1 MYSEF
6 VGSGVLTEGV
16 GWPMSF
22 FRRDPTHSPVAKQV
36 SLKAQQEAVNA
47 QVHQRVVGACEQLG
61 IEGAT
66 NYTCIEQ
73 A

>member
-1 MYSEF
+1 M
-6 VGSGVLTEGV
+6 
-16 GWPMSF
+16 PF

-36 SLKAQQEAVNA
+36 SLTAQQDAVNA
-47 QVHQRVVGACEQLG
+47 QVHQRVVGAFEKLG

>member
-1 MYSEF
+1 M
-6 VGSGVLTEGV
+6 
-16 GWPMSF
+16 PF
-22 FRRDPTHSPVAKQV
+22 FRRYPTHSPVAKQV
-36 SLKAQQEAVNA
+36 SLKAQQDAVNA
-47 QVHQRVVGACEQLG
+47 QVHQRVVSACGQLG